1 MGQKPS
7 PVFRYKILYFVVAIT
22 SRLLRLCPTLSLI
35 NLILLGIIYISYI
48 IKGDVMGYII
58 NLISDEAK
66 RIRVLKESY
75 AQQLS
80 LLPKGT
86 LRTRRRGNHE
96 YYYLSFRDGEKIIT
110 DYVGKDEKRIN
121 ELKQS
126 LEKRK
131 HVEDI
136 LRQLDRELSVAKR
149 ILEGEK

>member
-1 MGQKPS
+1 M
-7 PVFRYKILYFVVAIT
+7 
-22 SRLLRLCPTLSLI
+22 CPTQFLI
-35 NLILLGIIYISYI
+35 NLIVLGIIHISYI
-48 IKGDVMGYII
+48 INSDVMGYII
-58 NLISDEAK
+58 NLISHEAK
-66 RIRVLKESY
+66 RIKALKER
-75 AQQLS
+75 LF
-80 LLPKGT
+80 PKGR
-86 LRTRRRGNHE
+86 LRIRRRGNHE

-136 LRQLDRELSVAKR
+136 LRQLDLELNVVKR